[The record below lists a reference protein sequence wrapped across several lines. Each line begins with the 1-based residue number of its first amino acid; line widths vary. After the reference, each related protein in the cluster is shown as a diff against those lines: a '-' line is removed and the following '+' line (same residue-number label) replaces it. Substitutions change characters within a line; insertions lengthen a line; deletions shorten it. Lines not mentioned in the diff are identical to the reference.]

1 VKNRNVKSKTPI
13 HGGGIM
19 EIHKYAILKICLLQA
34 KRSALR
40 VALRNITLE
49 ELSRRRMPDDNKTYE
64 VA

>member
-19 EIHKYAILKICLLQA
+19 EIHKYAILKICLLQT
-34 KRSALR
+34 LR

-49 ELSRRRMPDDNKTYE
+49 ELSRQRMPDDNKTYE
-64 VA
+64 VT